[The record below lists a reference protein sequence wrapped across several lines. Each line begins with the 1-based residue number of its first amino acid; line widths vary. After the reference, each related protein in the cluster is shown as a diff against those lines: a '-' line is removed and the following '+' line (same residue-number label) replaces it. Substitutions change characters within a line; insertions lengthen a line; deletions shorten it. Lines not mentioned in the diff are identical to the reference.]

1 METPVQVTFRNMDPS
16 PAVEAR
22 IRERV
27 ERLGRFGSR
36 ILGFRVVVEAPH
48 RHHHQGKLFH
58 VRIEASIRGGEVVV
72 SRDHG
77 NNHAHEDVYVAIRD
91 AFDAL
96 RRRLQEHFERRRG
109 HVKRPAESRALAHV
123 GRLFPE
129 EGYGFLDTSDGRQ
142 VYFHESAVEG
152 GGFGGLEEGEAVSY
166 VEEEGEA
173 GPRAASV
180 VPLERE

>member
-1 METPVQVTFRNMDPS
+1 MEIPVQVTFRNMDPS

-27 ERLGRFGSR
+27 DRLGRFGNR
-36 ILGFRVVVEAPH
+36 LLGFRVVVEAPH

-58 VRIEASIRGGEVVV
+58 VRIDASIRGGEVVV

-77 NNHAHEDVYVAIRD
+77 DNHAHEDVYVAIRD

-109 HVKRPAESRALAHV
+109 HVKRPAESRPVARV
-123 GRLFPE
+123 SRIFPD
-129 EGYGFLDTSDGRQ
+129 EGYGFLDTPDGRQ
-142 VYFHESAVEG
+142 VYFDQRAVQG
-152 GGFGGLEEGEAVSY
+152 GGFAALEVGERVSF
-166 VEEEGEA
+166 VEEEGEK
-173 GPRAASV
+173 GPQAAEV
-180 VPLERE
+180 VRVGRG